1 MELTGIEKRLELLTQ
16 VQEKL
21 TKEHWQLEK
30 EILQKEK
37 TEVYR
42 ASDQIKIVQ
51 NIYDMLM
58 ANAENFSTSTWM
70 AILKADNILEL
81 LYQAWIKTD
90 DSFWDELEVSVKK
103 TLEREE
109 KRQKI
114 AAGLHALGI
123 LVSAA
128 EAIFPNQDKEDR

>member
-1 MELTGIEKRLELLTQ
+1 MELAGVEKRLEILTQ
-16 VQEKL
+16 IYEKL
-21 TKEHWQLEK
+21 SKEHRQLRQ
-30 EILQKEK
+30 EILQQEK
-37 TEVYR
+37 QEVYCVF
-42 ASDQIKIVQ
+42 DQFAIVQ

-58 ANAENFSTSTWM
+58 ANAEQFSASTWT
-70 AILKADNILEL
+70 AILKTDNILEL
-81 LYQAWIKTD
+81 LYQDWIKTD

-103 TLEREE
+103 TLEWEE